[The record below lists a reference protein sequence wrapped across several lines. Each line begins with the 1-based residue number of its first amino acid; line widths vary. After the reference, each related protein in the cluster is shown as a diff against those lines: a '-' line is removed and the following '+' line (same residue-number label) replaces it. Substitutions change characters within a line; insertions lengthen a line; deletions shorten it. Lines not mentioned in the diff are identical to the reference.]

1 MSSVAAAS
9 PSSRVAVAPR
19 SVAAASRRTRFAN
32 NKATGLARHA
42 AGRSS
47 VSVSVVVVRASGD
60 IPPSRG
66 SGGFTGGRLIVP
78 GSPDY
83 DPSIVQVNRPGGAQ
97 QPGKFPGGYD
107 APPKPGSEK
116 AAGEAFAPFRPPSEY
131 IDGANDFAEDSHE
144 MALMRLRQRGGSWYQ
159 LAPLFERLKR
169 SGMTPDDIFDEVGIE
184 PKEQSLWVTWSLSR
198 GSLAADPR
206 FPDEKLAYF
215 DNEYTGAPNLS
226 HIQYLTAE
234 KRSEAA
240 EFVVDNE
247 FDPDQT
253 KELVKAYEIRTQM
266 DSQAKG
272 FGTSPG
278 ECLAFKMWRDVQE
291 VQRYQGIDVVNEL
304 VAKGKRFAENASTME
319 RLDAIQAKWAMD
331 LSEGGVMAEGG
342 SLAKANAEARA
353 NISVVRLDSEEL
365 SFRAVPMLG
374 PLDKLRRVF
383 IPHTGFHTTAFAW

>member
-19 SVAAASRRTRFAN
+19 SVAAASRTTRFAN
-32 NKATGLARHA
+32 KATALARHA

-169 SGMTPDDIFDEVGIE
+169 SGMTPDDIFDEVGNRAE
-184 PKEQSLWVTWSLSR
+184 
-198 GSLAADPR
+198 
-206 FPDEKLAYF
+206 
-215 DNEYTGAPNLS
+215 GAV
-226 HIQYLTAE
+226 A
-234 KRSEAA
+234 
-240 EFVVDNE
+240 V
-247 FDPDQT
+247 
-253 KELVKAYEIRTQM
+253 
-266 DSQAKG
+266 G
-272 FGTSPG
+272 
-278 ECLAFKMWRDVQE
+278 
-291 VQRYQGIDVVNEL
+291 DVVAL
-304 VAKGKRFAENASTME
+304 ARVARGRP
-319 RLDAIQAKWAMD
+319 
-331 LSEGGVMAEGG
+331 
-342 SLAKANAEARA
+342 
-353 NISVVRLDSEEL
+353 
-365 SFRAVPMLG
+365 AVPGREAGVL
-374 PLDKLRRVF
+374 
-383 IPHTGFHTTAFAW
+383 